1 MYYFLTDAYNI
12 STMIR
17 TLTQIIH
24 KTRIYNV
31 ISNGTL
37 SQSKINER
45 YFLMHPE
52 FFIFDRMTII
62 RRSASYITYKEA
74 SLVKTNNKIIVQ
86 KFRVQF
92 TY

>member
-1 MYYFLTDAYNI
+1 
-12 STMIR
+12 
-17 TLTQIIH
+17 
-24 KTRIYNV
+24 
-31 ISNGTL
+31 
-37 SQSKINER
+37 
-45 YFLMHPE
+45 MHPE

-92 TY
+92 THACIAESADRIERAGPYPRG

>member
-1 MYYFLTDAYNI
+1 M
-12 STMIR
+12 
-17 TLTQIIH
+17 
-24 KTRIYNV
+24 

-74 SLVKTNNKIIVQ
+74 SLVKTNNNTEIPGAVYLLVLVCMHASRNLRIERAGGPLSSWLIII
-86 KFRVQF
+86 FIL
-92 TY
+92 